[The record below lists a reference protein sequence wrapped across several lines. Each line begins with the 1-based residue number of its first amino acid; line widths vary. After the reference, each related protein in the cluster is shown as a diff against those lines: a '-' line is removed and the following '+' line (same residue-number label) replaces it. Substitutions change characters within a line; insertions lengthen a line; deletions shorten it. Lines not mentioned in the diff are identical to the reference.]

1 MNILFYVSIFIVLT
15 LFVII
20 FIKNNKLKKEIKIL
34 QNNEKTLKT
43 NQQNL
48 HTTLSLLTSNLTKA
62 SANIEKQYTSIK
74 QIEQSIIV
82 KLTPLLDNNK
92 IVDDLRRRV
101 KEADATAYQLRSA
114 ILQMAEA
121 LKRMQKKEKDE
132 EKAVIR
138 STKRKPKNQIPN
150 S

>member
-1 MNILFYVSIFIVLT
+1 MNILFYVSIFIILT

-101 KEADATAYQLRSA
+101 KEADTTAHQLRST
-114 ILQMAEA
+114 ILQMTEA

-132 EKAVIR
+132 EKAVVR

>member
-1 MNILFYVSIFIVLT
+1 MNILFYVSISIVLT

-101 KEADATAYQLRSA
+101 KEADTTAYQLRST
-114 ILQMAEA
+114 ILQMTDA

>member
-101 KEADATAYQLRSA
+101 KEADATVYQLRST
-114 ILQMAEA
+114 ILQMTEA